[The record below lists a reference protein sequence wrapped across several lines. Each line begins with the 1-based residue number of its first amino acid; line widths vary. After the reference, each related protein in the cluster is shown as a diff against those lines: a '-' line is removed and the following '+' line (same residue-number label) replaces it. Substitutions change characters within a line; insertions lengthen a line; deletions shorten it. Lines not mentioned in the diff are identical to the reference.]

1 MVVEVKPVHIRAHMV
16 KCTIAGM
23 VKLTA
28 LDMVNTTMNALASTI
43 TLALVPEVEEAV
55 QEHVVLLVDLD
66 MGAELGFTVDMME

>member
-43 TLALVPEVEEAV
+43 TLALVPEEEAV

>member
-23 VKLTA
+23 VKHTA

-43 TLALVPEVEEAV
+43 TLALVPEEEAV